1 MPSGNTQYNNIA
13 LINFSTLSEPAY
25 IYVEPAVAKNEDP
38 YIKITARATPS
49 YVQQTVQIE
58 GVINASSPRIPT

>member
-1 MPSGNTQYNNIA
+1 MPAGNTQYNNIA

-25 IYVEPAVAKNEDP
+25 IYVEPDVAEEEGG

-49 YVQQTVQIE
+49 YVQQTVQID
-58 GVINASSPRIPT
+58 GVINASSPRITT